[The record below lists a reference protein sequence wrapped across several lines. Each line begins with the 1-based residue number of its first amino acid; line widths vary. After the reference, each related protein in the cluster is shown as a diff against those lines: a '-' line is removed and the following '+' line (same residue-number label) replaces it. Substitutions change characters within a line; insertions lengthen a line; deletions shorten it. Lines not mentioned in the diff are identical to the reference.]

1 MIASEYKIDN
11 DFAITRL
18 KNKTIPQ
25 PVSFVNGY
33 KSIVILTRGK
43 AVLAV
48 NGSTRAITARSLQV
62 FFEDCS
68 YSSLSGDADGY
79 HFRISNDFYVTFIQ
93 NKKVI
98 PYSSA
103 LMMANDFHLAFT
115 KEAFP
120 PIAARCRDLMVA
132 LSDTHHFHRKNLA
145 QLLFTALILDVSN
158 VVLQQSSLSK
168 QNLQLNR
175 PDKHILAFM
184 QLLESYGNERHN
196 VAFYANQIGV
206 SPQYLSLIIKNHF
219 DKTAYDVINDVL
231 MSNAKYLLRSNT
243 LSVQDIAFALQF
255 SDQSAFSKAFTH
267 YAGISPL
274 KFRLLSSYSE

>member
-43 AVLAV
+43 AMLAV
-48 NGSTRAITARSLQV
+48 NGGIRKLSARSLQV
-62 FFEDCS
+62 FFEDCF
-68 YSSLSGDADGY
+68 YITLSGDADGY
-79 HFRISNDFYVTFIQ
+79 HIRLSNDFYMTFIQ

-103 LMMANDFHLAFT
+103 LMMANDFHLTFT

-120 PIAARCRDLMVA
+120 PIAARCRDLMIA
-132 LSDTHHFHRKNLA
+132 LSDTHHVHRKNVT

-158 VVLQQSSLSK
+158 VVLQQSSLTK
-168 QNLQLNR
+168 HNIQLNR
-175 PDKHILAFM
+175 PDKHIVAFM
-184 QLLESYGNERHN
+184 QLLEKYGNERHN
-196 VAFYANQIGV
+196 VAFYANQLLV
-206 SPQYLSLIIKNHF
+206 SPQYLSLIIKKHF

-231 MSNAKYLLRSNT
+231 MSNAKYLLRSND
-243 LSVQDIAFALQF
+243 LSIQDIAFALQF
-255 SDQSAFSKAFTH
+255 SDQSAFTKAFTR